1 MGRIVFA
8 WLLDGRR
15 MRTLLRAVIFG
26 RLACC
31 FFGAIGLFIS
41 RHSLFTTQY
50 LQPTNQAFRFAN
62 AALILYTFCR

>member
-1 MGRIVFA
+1 
-8 WLLDGRR
+8 

-41 RHSLFTTQY
+41 RYSLFTTQY